1 MCGFVT
7 LVCTSGQRVPG
18 RVLRGMTTRL
28 AHRGPDDTG
37 FAAIDPHTRA
47 LRCWGRDLPSDVD
60 LSGILFGHCRL
71 SILDLTA
78 AAHQPMVS
86 DDGSS
91 VLAFNGEIYNFLELR
106 SALSAAGVTFRG
118 TGDTEVLLK
127 AYECWGADAL
137 NRLNG
142 MWAFLLWDGRR
153 RALIASRDRFGVKP
167 LYYAIVD
174 EVLIFSS
181 EIKAILAYPGAFKGF
196 HEPRVL
202 DFLRDGLTD
211 QDEETMFTGVRS
223 LAPGSYMEITPERR
237 VTTRFWTLPDGPAK
251 ADGAKADG
259 ADANL
264 IEAFASHLA
273 DSVRLRVRSDVP
285 IGTMMSG
292 GLDSTAITSLIRAQ
306 QQGRGGD
313 ERFDGLAAFH
323 HTFSACWPGSEADE
337 EATIDLVCS
346 ELSLISHKLYPTPEQ
361 IADVLPKVAH
371 HLDEPF
377 HDPIAAVQYLLM
389 QKARSYGVKVV
400 LNGHGSDESLGGYH
414 KLFVP
419 PLLADLLLAGN
430 LVTFVREQRAFKGSG
445 WAWSQVVWHLLM
457 RLLPEGARLD
467 PRTPSRLLERLRGA
481 GGVLADGPAATD
493 SGETRSN
500 GELSNPFSFPGSL
513 RFEFTTRNLPRWLR
527 MEDRMSM
534 AWSVESR
541 LPFMDYRLVEFAFR
555 LPDRLKLRDGYNKY
569 ILRQATRTL
578 LPRRLIET
586 RSKLP
591 FLAPYSTWLRGPWR
605 SMVGDLLL
613 GSSQVGA
620 YLNRGVFVPKLQSFM
635 KGKEKALPHYLVWR
649 LLITELWLREFAGS
663 GSRQSRDSG

>member
-7 LVCTSGQRVPG
+7 LVCTSGQRIPA
-18 RVLRGMTTRL
+18 RVLHQMTTRL

-37 FAAIDPHTRA
+37 FAAIDPHSRA
-47 LRCWGRDLPSDVD
+47 VRRWGRDLPPKLD

-71 SILDLTA
+71 SILDLTP

-86 DDGSS
+86 EDGAS

-106 SALSAAGVTFRG
+106 RALSGAGVSFRG

-127 AYECWGADAL
+127 AYECWGAHAL

-142 MWAFLLWDGRR
+142 MWAFVLWDGRR

-167 LYYAIVD
+167 LYYALVD
-174 EVLIFSS
+174 DVLIFSS
-181 EIKAILAYPGAFKGF
+181 EIKAILAYPGAFKSF
-196 HEPRVL
+196 NERAVL

-211 QDEETMFTGVRS
+211 HHEETMFTGVRS
-223 LAPGSYMEITPERR
+223 LAPGTYMEITAERK
-237 VTTRFWTLPDGPAK
+237 VTTRFWTLPVGQAEVDH
-251 ADGAKADG
+251 ADGD
-259 ADANL
+259 L
-264 IEAFASHLA
+264 ITEFASRLA

-306 QQGRGGD
+306 QQGVGID
-313 ERFDGLAAFH
+313 ERPFHGLASFH
-323 HTFSACWPGSEADE
+323 HTFSACWPGSKADE
-337 EATIDLVCS
+337 EAAIDLVCS
-346 ELSLISHKLYPTPEQ
+346 ELSLISHKLYPRPEQ
-361 IADVLPKVAH
+361 IAEVLPRVAY

-389 QKARSYGVKVV
+389 QKARSHDVKVV
-400 LNGHGSDESLGGYH
+400 LNGHGSDESLGGYY
-414 KLFVP
+414 KQFVP
-419 PLLADLLLAGN
+419 PFLADLLLTGS
-430 LVTFVREQRAFKGSG
+430 LVTFQREQRAFKGSG

-457 RLLPEGARLD
+457 QLLPSGARLD
-467 PRTPSRLLERLRGA
+467 PRTPSRILERLRGA
-481 GGVLADGPAATD
+481 GGVLADHSGAGD
-493 SGETRSN
+493 SDEARLSQP
-500 GELSNPFSFPGSL
+500 SNPFSFPGAL
-513 RFEFTTRNLPRWLR
+513 RFELMTRNLPRWLR

-555 LPDRLKLRDGYNKY
+555 LPNRLKLRDGYNKY

-578 LPRRLIET
+578 LPRRLTET
-586 RSKLP
+586 RHKLP
-591 FLAPYSTWLRGPWR
+591 FLAPYSAWLRGPWR

-613 GSSQVGA
+613 GSSLVGA
-620 YLNRGVFVPKLQSFM
+620 YLNRRVFVPKLQAFM
-635 KGKEKALPHYLVWR
+635 EGNDKALPHYLVWR
-649 LLITELWLREFAGS
+649 VLITELWLREFAGS
-663 GSRQSRDSG
+663 GTRQSRDGG

>member
-7 LVCTSGQRVPG
+7 LVCTSGQRVPA
-18 RVLRGMTTRL
+18 RVLHRMTTRL

-37 FAAIDPHTRA
+37 FAAIDPHSRVV
-47 LRCWGRDLPSDVD
+47 RRWGRDLPQELD

-71 SILDLTA
+71 SILDLTP
-78 AAHQPMVS
+78 AAHQPMLS

-106 SALSAAGVTFRG
+106 AALSAAGVTFRG

-127 AYECWGADAL
+127 AYECWGTDAF

-142 MWAFLLWDGRR
+142 MWAFVLWDGRR

-167 LYYAIVD
+167 LYYAIV
-174 EVLIFSS
+174 EGVLIFSS
-181 EIKAILAYPGAFKGF
+181 EIKAICAYPGAFKGF
-196 HEPRVL
+196 NERGVL

-211 QDEETMFTGVRS
+211 HDEETMFTGVRP
-223 LAPGSYMEITPERR
+223 LPPGSYMEITPERK
-237 VTTRFWTLPDGPAK
+237 VTTRFWTLPDGQAEVDR
-251 ADGAKADG
+251 ADGD
-259 ADANL
+259 L
-264 IEAFASHLA
+264 IAEFASQLA
-273 DSVRLRVRSDVP
+273 DSVCLRVRSDVP

-306 QQGRGGD
+306 QQGAGSDGR
-313 ERFDGLAAFH
+313 RFDGLAAFH
-323 HTFSACWPGSEADE
+323 HTFSACWPGTAADE
-337 EATIDLVCS
+337 EAAIDLVCS

-361 IADVLPKVAH
+361 IAEVLPRVAY

-389 QKARSYGVKVV
+389 QTARSYDVKVV

-419 PLLADLLLAGN
+419 PFLADLLLAGS
-430 LVTFVREQRAFKGSG
+430 LGTFAREQRAFKDSG

-457 RLLPEGARLD
+457 QVLPARARLD
-467 PRTPSRLLERLRGA
+467 PRTPSRMLERLRGA
-481 GGVLADGPAATD
+481 GGVLADSPPATD
-493 SGETRSN
+493 SDARSDGEA
-500 GELSNPFSFPGSL
+500 NPFSFPGAL
-513 RFEFTTRNLPRWLR
+513 RFEFMTRNLPRWLR

-555 LPDRLKLRDGYNKY
+555 LPSRLKLRDGYNKY
-569 ILRQATRTL
+569 VLRQAAHRL
-578 LPRRLIET
+578 LPRRLVET

-591 FLAPYSTWLRGPWR
+591 FLAPYSAWLRGPWR

-613 GSSQVGA
+613 GPSQVGA
-620 YLNRGVFVPKLQSFM
+620 YLNRGVFLPKLQAFM
-635 KGKEKALPHYLVWR
+635 NGNEKALPHYLIWR
-649 LLITELWLREFAGS
+649 VLITELWLREFS
-663 GSRQSRDSG
+663 K